1 MATPTSAPAA
11 PTAAAA
17 DVASIYSDSYT
28 DITNANYYP
37 DWGQST
43 QFEQIDIDGNMI
55 LGYSQLNYQGNTF
68 DGIDLAGKTTFHID
82 VYSTEIDVLKITLI
96 NTQAAGGTFEI
107 GVSKAIT
114 NGEWTSLEIPLSE
127 FDGFVASGGNLDQI
141 KYEIGTDGTG
151 EGNVSFFIDN
161 IYVD

>member
-1 MATPTSAPAA
+1 VATPTSAPAA

-96 NTQAAGGTFEI
+96 NTQAPGQTFEI

-114 NGEWTSLEIPLSE
+114 NGEWTSLEIPLWSLM
-127 FDGFVASGGNLDQI
+127 DL
-141 KYEIGTDGTG
+141 
-151 EGNVSFFIDN
+151 
-161 IYVD
+161 